1 MKSKLGVFDYAGT
14 NFKFSYPLSAE
25 KGASTAE
32 IEKNKVFQ
40 INISGEASP
49 TITISII
56 DEEDGFVRV
65 ATNSNKVE
73 YRKFL
78 STDGLNHLR
87 FYGDKVID
95 IALAVPDELTYSDI
109 IISSFEFTRT
119 LNPLIND

>member
-1 MKSKLGVFDYAGT
+1 M
-14 NFKFSYPLSAE
+14 
-25 KGASTAE
+25 
-32 IEKNKVFQ
+32 FQ